1 MASINAFPNSLSSS
15 FLARNPISH
24 VYSELAVA
32 PRETLPAPA
41 LVVIDT
47 ISTGTPI
54 HTGGGRAAI
63 VIRFTVATR
72 ESNRTGTS
80 VGVNIVLASGT

>member
-1 MASINAFPNSLSSS
+1 MTSINAFPDSLSSS

-32 PRETLPAPA
+32 PHETLPAPA

-47 ISTGTPI
+47 INTGPTI
-54 HTGGGRAAI
+54 HTGGGCAAI
-63 VIRFTVATR
+63 VISFPVATR
-72 ESNRTGTS
+72 ESKRTGTS
-80 VGVNIVLASGT
+80 VEFT